1 MQCSKCGTDD
11 RESRRFCAKC
21 GAPLG
26 LACPECNFAN
36 EPHEDFCGGCGKRT
50 DVSRI
55 DYAKYS
61 VAELLDIRRRID
73 PAVAPANFARLTAE
87 MERRKDE
94 IDAYTKKREQTHE
107 AETAKR
113 VVLLGWFQLAAFAFL
128 VIYFLINLVTAPG
141 EILTVLAVSAWV
153 IAIALNGFAGF
164 LSIQKKVLGYYLS
177 LVNQLLQV
185 ISVAGGT
192 FFYNYSGIG
201 GIYIYYREGG
211 VGFEGVGFEALF
223 NPGFRI
229 VWGLA
234 VDASLVAID
243 LLAIFFIVVL
253 LSAIEFARRKHLN
266 GAKE

>member
-36 EPHEDFCGGCGKRT
+36 EPHEDFCGGCGKRLAAT

-94 IDAYTKKREQTHE
+94 IDTYTKQREQTHE
-107 AETAKR
+107 AKTAKR

-128 VIYFLINLVTAPG
+128 VINFLINLVAAPG

-201 GIYIYYREGG
+201 GIYIYYRDGTG
-211 VGFEGVGFEALF
+211 GFEALF
-223 NPGFRI
+223 NPGFRV